1 MRIQVRFQNPSPP
14 LKISGYAPGRGTWK
28 TQFLGHVYFFHQ
40 LFYERQKID
49 HFNFVLLHLEDIAFS
64 ASSGNIVGYV
74 DFDDEAITAMSHST
88 DSVATHMLAFFLR
101 GKLFALFHL
110 TALYSIRV
118 L

>member
-1 MRIQVRFQNPSPP
+1 M
-14 LKISGYAPGRGTWK
+14 
-28 TQFLGHVYFFHQ
+28 YFFHQ

-64 ASSGNIVGYV
+64 ASSGDIVGYV
-74 DFDDEAITAMSHST
+74 DFDDEAITAMSHSK

-110 TALYSIRV
+110 TAFHSIRV